1 MHGFY
6 FYKDYGTENRQN
18 NHAYR
23 KDGVAIHCVDLQE
36 VSTNNQKTMY
46 KILILFRPDIELKDI
61 EINEELL
68 IGIDNKELDSAYFFK
83 EFKTIG
89 ELQAYAGGV
98 MDALGWKGARYIT
111 KSSRI
116 SNIMNAYEKKKAAK

>member
-1 MHGFY
+1 
-6 FYKDYGTENRQN
+6 
-18 NHAYR
+18 
-23 KDGVAIHCVDLQE
+23 
-36 VSTNNQKTMY
+36 MY
-46 KILILFRPDIELKDI
+46 KILILFSPDIELKDI

-68 IGIDNKELDSAYFFK
+68 IGIDNKELDGAYFFK
-83 EFKTIG
+83 EFNTIG